1 MPLILTPWI
10 LTIGILAIITLILM
24 VELEYFAAST
34 FLMIVTIVV
43 AQSFHVIDILG
54 WLRLNYIFTLAYIV
68 GYLVLGV
75 LWSFA
80 KWIFFLQKFNL
91 KRLEAIAHW
100 QSTQKPDARVDNT
113 DISLASW
120 KFKSYKNT
128 RLSAKPI
135 ADEYRVTIIAWMFWW
150 PVSMI
155 GTFLNDPVREFFSFM
170 YEELSGLYQKIADKM
185 VSDIEKK

>member
-1 MPLILTPWI
+1 MLLILTPWI
-10 LTIGILAIITLILM
+10 LTIVLLTIIALIFL
-24 VELEYFAAST
+24 VELEYFTYST
-34 FLMIVTIVV
+34 FLMIVTITV
-43 AQSFHVIDILG
+43 AQFFHVIDVLG
-54 WLRLNYIFTLAYIV
+54 WLRQNYISTLAYIV

-75 LWSFA
+75 LWSLA

-100 QSTQKPDARVDNT
+100 QSTLKSDARADNT
-113 DISLASW
+113 DTSLASW

-128 RLSAKPI
+128 RLSHRPI
-135 ADEYRVTIIAWMFWW
+135 VAEYKGTIIAWMLWW
-150 PVSMI
+150 PISMI